1 MSGQQDLSIRE
12 ASSVS
17 TQKVAF
23 THLLLTHPKEQIYG
37 YTLDMQETTMAY
49 IELKKHSQRLPFC
62 LECITSTSKS
72 SSGSL

>member
-37 YTLDMQETTMAY
+37 YTLDMQGTTIAY
-49 IELKKHSQRLPFC
+49 IELKKAFSEVTFL
-62 LECITSTSKS
+62 S
-72 SSGSL
+72 